1 MGPNLKLRITRH
13 EKQFLGG
20 YKKIAFIAL
29 LSAFILA
36 TFAAPFVYINVMGEK
51 EIHDIARKI
60 ATDHSEPELVISEI
74 IKWENNHMRSIY
86 QRPHSS
92 DLTFYVLKFPLTHA
106 RFLGPEWIMF
116 FKRGACQEYA
126 ELFTE
131 LATAA
136 GLDNTRVVL
145 NLGIDHAWAEVK
157 IGENWVHVDP
167 SKINPVT
174 RERGIVNDPS
184 YYERPENENGE
195 GKQLFFVYAID
206 DMGRA
211 YDVTNRYVKETSKLI
226 IHVERE
232 GEPVANARVT
242 VKNGQEA
249 SATFLTDENGTCVFN
264 LGKGSYTITAE
275 SGEIMAHR
283 GEKNVDVGADHENH
297 VTLSLTSLVL
307 SSPFL
312 HQTLSVLT
320 LVLLGLLAGA
330 VLYLFIVVVA
340 RKERNFIR
348 SFGRHMISKTGPLAA
363 VGILSMVVAYIYAAL
378 ATVGM
383 YVIFTLRVPQ
393 DGLWWLLAIIV
404 MVSWI
409 FFALIGMVSC
419 LNGVQVLLKRQTPRA
434 TRKMIGSII
443 VGAVFLFFYGGFGLV
458 LGSSIIILSS
468 IGAIL
473 LCCLSKNFRKCRE

>member
-1 MGPNLKLRITRH
+1 MALNLKLRITRRK
-13 EKQFLGG
+13 KQFLED

-36 TFAAPFVYINVMGEK
+36 TFAVPFVYINVMGEK

-74 IKWENNHMRSIY
+74 IKWENNHIRSIY

-92 DLTFYVLKFPLTHA
+92 YLRFYVLLEFPLTHA
-106 RFLGPEWIMF
+106 RFLDPEWIMC

-136 GLDNTRVVL
+136 GLDNARVVL

-211 YDVTNRYVKETSKLI
+211 HDVTNRYVKETSKLI

-249 SATFLTDENGTCVFN
+249 SAAFLTDENGMCIFN
-264 LGKGSYTITAE
+264 LGKGSYTIIAE
-275 SGEIMAHR
+275 SGGIIAHW
-283 GEKNVDVGADHENH
+283 GEKNVDVEVGYENH
-297 VTLSLTSLVL
+297 VTLSLTSLAL
-307 SSPFL
+307 SSSFL
-312 HQTLSVLT
+312 KQVASVLI
-320 LVLLGLLAGA
+320 LVILCLLATLTLCVVTA
-330 VLYLFIVVVA
+330 VVT
-340 RKERNFIR
+340 RGERNFVGL
-348 SFGRHMISKTGPLAA
+348 FKKHVISRTNPLAA
-363 VGILSMVVAYIYAAL
+363 TGVLLMIITCIYAVLVAVGIFV
-378 ATVGM
+378 T
-383 YVIFTLRVPQ
+383 FTLLVPQ
-393 DGLWWLLAIIV
+393 DGLAWLLAIIV
-404 MVSWI
+404 MVSWVS
-409 FFALIGMVSC
+409 FALVGMVAC
-419 LNGVQVLLKRQTPRA
+419 LNGVQALLKRQTRWA
-434 TRKMIGSII
+434 TRKVIVSIT
-443 VGAVFLFFYGGFGLV
+443 VGDVFLFFYGGFGLV
-458 LGSSIIILSS
+458 LGLPIVLLSLT
-468 IGAIL
+468 GAIL
-473 LCCLSKNFRKCRE
+473 ILFK